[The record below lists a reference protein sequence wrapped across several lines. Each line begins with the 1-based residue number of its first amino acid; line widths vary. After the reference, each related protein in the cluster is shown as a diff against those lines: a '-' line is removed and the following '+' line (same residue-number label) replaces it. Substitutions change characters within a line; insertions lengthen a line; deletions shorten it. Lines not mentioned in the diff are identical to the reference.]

1 MGESV
6 VPFLRYDARASE

>member
-6 VPFLRYDARASE
+6 VPEAAS